1 MTTVANLKVSVGNPL
16 SLEEIS
22 SLCPVYTEREI
33 IAALKAAAKKHKL
46 SFGVEV
52 FKLQYVVEGD
62 GLVIIPGPAVGIV
75 DCGFFRL
82 TFEPKFSGI
91 SVGKCLA
98 FAQIA
103 GAVELVNH
111 SETIV
116 EQEVSYDS
124 LTSSI
129 DYFSKAFLSSVYD
142 VLQQGL
148 ITTRVERSRV
158 DSEARGNIDF
168 FSTIS
173 GASEFPVIQVAEQS
187 CDLSV
192 NRFIK
197 GAIAEVLKSKA
208 CNDVKGLAGELLN
221 VFNDVADQIPDI
233 KEINLSSHTTL
244 QRNDYEKCITLAQII
259 FDGFNYESGDE
270 NSFTPYFTINLDLLF
285 ERLVSQQLQVQILPE
300 NFEVNSQFELEH
312 PASPPMH
319 LKVIK
324 PDIVVSPKD
333 SSLGYK
339 NVVVDSKNKYSM
351 SGNDQL
357 SVSNSDLY
365 QMTYYA
371 QCFQTNCAVLVY
383 PGNKKNC
390 SKYPIQ
396 SAEGRAVYEKKRAKA
411 VEKIRS
417 NSKSYVQLA
426 FEGHSVDIYFWRVD
440 LTGTMKETEHSFAQ
454 LALFLTDLSKNELV

>member
-1 MTTVANLKVSVGNPL
+1 MTTVPNLKLSVGNPL

-22 SLCPVYTEREI
+22 SSCPSYTESEI
-33 IAALKAAAKKHKL
+33 ISALKVAAKKHKL

-52 FKLQYVVEGD
+52 FKLQYVVDKD

-75 DCGFFRL
+75 DCTFFRL

-98 FAQIA
+98 LAQVS
-103 GAVELVNH
+103 GSVELVNH

-116 EQEVSYDS
+116 EQEVSYDC

-148 ITTRVERSRV
+148 IKTRVERSKV
-158 DSEARGNIDF
+158 DPEVRGNIDF
-168 FSTIS
+168 FNTIS
-173 GASEFPVIQVAEQS
+173 GASEFPIVKVAEQTN
-187 CDLSV
+187 DVSV

-197 GAIAEVLKSKA
+197 GAITEVIKSRA
-208 CNDVKGLAGELLN
+208 CNDVKGVAGELLN
-221 VFNDVADQIPDI
+221 VFNDVADNIPDI
-233 KEINLSSHTTL
+233 NEINLSSHTTL

-270 NSFTPYFTINLDLLF
+270 SSFTPYFTINLDLLF
-285 ERLVSQQLQVQILPE
+285 ERLVIQQLQVQILSESFDVRP
-300 NFEVNSQFELEH
+300 QFEFDH
-312 PASPPMH
+312 PATPPMQ
-319 LKVIK
+319 LKFIK
-324 PDIVVSPKD
+324 PDIVVLPKD

-339 NVVVDSKNKYSM
+339 SVVVDSKNKYSM
-351 SGNDQL
+351 SGSDIL

-371 QCFQTNCAVLVY
+371 QCFETNYAVLVY
-383 PGNKKNC
+383 PGNKENC
-390 SKYPIQ
+390 SKYPIP
-396 SAEGRAVYEKKRAKA
+396 SSEGRVAYENKRSRA

-417 NSKSYVQLA
+417 DSKSYVKLS
-426 FEGHSVDIYFWRVD
+426 FENHSVDIYFWRVD

-454 LALFLTDLSKNELV
+454 LALFLTDLSKNELA